1 MASSTS
7 SNTTGTT
14 GTTGDRNRSG
24 IETDELS
31 DEVRPQD
38 DLFRHVNS
46 RWLADTE
53 IPADRAAHGAFH
65 ILRDEA
71 ELDVRAIA
79 EEAAAGP
86 APAGTEER
94 KVGDLWAAFMDE
106 DAVEGLDADPL
117 ADDLAEIRAVGSI
130 PELVALLGRLQRH
143 GTPGLIEWFVDN
155 DGEDATRYIVNLVQ
169 AGIGLPDEAYYREDA
184 YTEVR
189 AAYVEHVGT
198 MLRLVGE
205 PDADGAAARVLA
217 LETALAAGH
226 WTTVDSRDALKT
238 YNKHTLA
245 ALTTLAPGLDWPG
258 WLESLG
264 APDGAF
270 EQVIVRQPDAVE
282 TAARLLGEV
291 PLDDWKA
298 WLTFHHVRAAAPYLS
313 SRFVDANFAF
323 YGTLL
328 SGIPELRERWK
339 RGVSVV
345 EAALGEAVGRLYV
358 ARHFPP
364 EHKAHMDRLVGWLVE
379 AYRQDIAELEWMS
392 PETRQRALDKLERFT
407 PKVGYPD
414 KWRDYSTLEVDRGDL
429 LNSVRRAAAF
439 EVDRNLAKLGKPI
452 DRDEWHMTPQ
462 TVNAYYNPGMNEIVF
477 PAAILRWPF
486 FDPDADDAVNFGGIG
501 AVIGHEIGHGF
512 DDQGSRYDGDGNL
525 ADWWTEDDRAGFDVL
540 TQALVAQYDGFTP
553 EGLDGHHVNG
563 ALTVGENIGDL
574 GGIQIAHKA
583 YLLSLDGAEPP
594 VVDGLTGSQRVFLGW
609 AQAWRTATRKEEQ
622 IRRLAIDPHSPPEFR
637 ANVVRNL
644 DEFHEAFAVAEGDGM
659 WVAPDDRVRIW

>member
-1 MASSTS
+1 MASTS
-7 SNTTGTT
+7 GKRTA
-14 GTTGDRNRSG
+14 SG
-24 IETDELS
+24 IEIDELS

-46 RWLADTE
+46 RWLATTE

-65 ILRDEA
+65 MLRDQA

-79 EEAAAGP
+79 EEAAAGD
-86 APAGTEER
+86 APAGSDER
-94 KVGDLWAAFMDE
+94 KVGDLWAAFMDL
-106 DAVEGLDADPL
+106 DAVERHDAEPL
-117 ADDLAEIRAVGSI
+117 AGDLAEIRAVGSTQ
-130 PELVALLGRLQRH
+130 ELVALLGRLQRH
-143 GTPGLIEWFVDN
+143 GTPGLAEWFVDN

-169 AGIGLPDEAYYREDA
+169 SGLGLPDESYYREEA
-184 YTEVR
+184 YAEVR
-189 AAYVEHVGT
+189 AAYVEHVAT
-198 MLRLVGE
+198 MLRLAGE
-205 PDADGAAARVLA
+205 PDADEAAARVMA
-217 LETALAAGH
+217 LETALAQGH

-245 ALTTLAPGLDWPG
+245 ALAALTPGFDWSV
-258 WLESLG
+258 WLEGLG
-264 APDGAF
+264 APEGAF
-270 EQVIVRQPDAVE
+270 DQVIVRQPDAVE

-291 PLDDWKA
+291 PLADWKA
-298 WLTFHHVRAAAPYLS
+298 WFTFHHVRASAPFLS

-328 SGIPELRERWK
+328 SGIPQLRERWK
-339 RGVSVV
+339 RAVDVV
-345 EAALGEAVGRLYV
+345 EGALGEAVGELYV

-364 EHKAHMDRLVGWLVE
+364 QHKAHMDRLVGWLVE
-379 AYRQDIAELEWMS
+379 AYRRDIVALDWMS

-414 KWRDYSTLEVDRGDL
+414 TWRDYSTLVIERDDL
-429 LNSVRRAAAF
+429 LGSVRRAAAF

-452 DRDEWHMTPQ
+452 DRAEWHMTPQ

-486 FDPDADDAVNFGGIG
+486 FDPEADDAVNFGGIG

-525 ADWWTEDDRAGFDVL
+525 TDWWTETDRAGFDVL
-540 TQALVAQYDGFTP
+540 TKALVAQYDGFTP

-583 YLLSLDGAEPP
+583 YLLSLEGAEPP
-594 VVDGLTGSQRVFLGW
+594 VIDGLTGRQRVFLGW
-609 AQAWRTATRKEEQ
+609 AQVWRTATRKEEQ

-644 DEFHEAFAVAEGDGM
+644 DEFHEAFNVIEGDGM
-659 WVAPDDRVRIW
+659 WLTDDERVRIW

>member
-1 MASSTS
+1 MAAPMAPSTA
-7 SNTTGTT
+7 
-14 GTTGDRNRSG
+14 SG
-24 IETDELS
+24 IATDELS

-46 RWLADTE
+46 RWLATTE
-53 IPADRAAHGAFH
+53 IPPDRAAHGAFH
-65 ILRDEA
+65 MLHDQA
-71 ELDVRAIA
+71 ELDVRALA
-79 EEAAAGP
+79 EEAAASDAAEGSD
-86 APAGTEER
+86 ER
-94 KVGDLWAAFMDE
+94 KVGDLWAAFMDV
-106 DAVEGLDADPL
+106 DAVEARDAEPL
-117 ADDLAEIRAVGSI
+117 ADDLAAIRAVSD
-130 PELVALLGRLQRH
+130 PRELVVLLGRLQRH
-143 GTPGLIEWFVDN
+143 GTSGLVEWFVDN

-169 AGIGLPDEAYYREDA
+169 SGLGLPDEAYYREDA
-184 YTEVR
+184 YAEIR
-189 AAYVEHVGT
+189 AAYVEHVAT

-205 PDADGAAARVLA
+205 DDADGAAARVMA
-217 LETALAAGH
+217 LETALAKGH

-245 ALTTLAPGLDWPG
+245 ALEALAPGFAWAG
-258 WLESLG
+258 WLDTLG

-270 EQVIVRQPDAVE
+270 AEVVVRQPSAVE
-282 TAARLLGEV
+282 TAARLLAEV

-298 WLTFHHVRAAAPYLS
+298 WLTFHHVRSTAPFLS

-339 RGVSVV
+339 RGVGVL
-345 EAALGEAVGRLYV
+345 EGGLGEAVGQLYV

-379 AYRQDIAELEWMS
+379 AYREDISNLEWMS
-392 PETRQRALDKLERFT
+392 PETRQRALEKLDRFT

-414 KWRDYSTLEVDRGDL
+414 TWRDYSSLVIERDDL
-429 LNSVRRAAAF
+429 LGSVRRAAAF
-439 EVDRNLAKLGKPI
+439 EVDRNLNKIGGPI

-486 FDPDADDAVNFGGIG
+486 FDPEADDAMNFGGIG

-525 ADWWTEDDRAGFDVL
+525 VDWWTEDDRAGFDVL
-540 TQALVAQYDGFTP
+540 TKALIAQYDGFTP

-574 GGIQIAHKA
+574 GGITIAHKA
-583 YLLSLDGAEPP
+583 YLLSLEGAEAP
-594 VVDGLTGSQRVFLGW
+594 VIDGLTGSQRVFLGW
-609 AQAWRTATRKEEQ
+609 GQVWRMTTRDAEQ

-644 DEFHEAFAVAEGDGM
+644 DEFHEAFDVAEGDGM
-659 WVAPDDRVRIW
+659 WLDKHARVRIW